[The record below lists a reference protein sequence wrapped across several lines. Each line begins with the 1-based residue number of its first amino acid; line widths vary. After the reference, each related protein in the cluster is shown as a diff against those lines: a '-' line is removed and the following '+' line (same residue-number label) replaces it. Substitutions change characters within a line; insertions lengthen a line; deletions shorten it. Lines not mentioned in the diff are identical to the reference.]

1 MYNKTYKNCFVK
13 IFMSGIEDL
22 NERDKNLMYNELQ
35 KLLVWRLPSKK
46 FFYGD
51 YESKGKPSF
60 LKRLYC
66 TFLE

>member
-1 MYNKTYKNCFVK
+1 
-13 IFMSGIEDL
+13 MSGIEDL